1 MANHKSAK
9 KRTRQTL
16 KRNIINTQVFSKIRT
31 NLNNF
36 NDLLLEKNKAEL
48 DKSLSLINS
57 SLAKALKKHG
67 LIQTTWDNGP
77 TDGMGAMVGA
87 WRANGLAQNEGR
99 KLLDYD
105 IMKLIGKYNEVDC
118 KVMQEILYYIREKH

>member
-9 KRTRQTL
+9 KRARQTL
-16 KRNIINTQVFSKIRT
+16 KKNRINTQAFSKIRT

-57 SLAKALKKHG
+57 SLAKALKKG
-67 LIQTTWDNGP
+67 LVKKEF
-77 TDGMGAMVGA
+77 MS
-87 WRANGLAQNEGR
+87 R
-99 KLLDYD
+99 KLSSLSQK
-105 IMKLIGKYNEVDC
+105 IKNI
-118 KVMQEILYYIREKH
+118 

>member
-9 KRTRQTL
+9 KRSRQTL
-16 KRNIINTQVFSKIRT
+16 KKNRINSQAFSKIRT

-57 SLAKALKKHG
+57 SLAKALKKG
-67 LIQTTWDNGP
+67 L
-77 TDGMGAMVGA
+77 VKK
-87 WRANGLAQNEGR
+87 EFVSR
-99 KLLDYD
+99 KLSSLSKK
-105 IMKLIGKYNEVDC
+105 IKNI
-118 KVMQEILYYIREKH
+118 

>member
-9 KRTRQTL
+9 KRSRQTL
-16 KRNIINTQVFSKIRT
+16 KRNRINSQVFSKIRT

-57 SLAKALKKHG
+57 SLAKALKKG
-67 LIQTTWDNGP
+67 LLKKEF
-77 TDGMGAMVGA
+77 VS
-87 WRANGLAQNEGR
+87 R
-99 KLLDYD
+99 KLSSLSQK
-105 IMKLIGKYNEVDC
+105 IKNI
-118 KVMQEILYYIREKH
+118 

>member
-9 KRTRQTL
+9 KRARQTL
-16 KRNIINTQVFSKIRT
+16 KKNRINTQAFSKIRT

-57 SLAKALKKHG
+57 SLAKALKKG
-67 LIQTTWDNGP
+67 L
-77 TDGMGAMVGA
+77 VKK
-87 WRANGLAQNEGR
+87 EFVSR
-99 KLLDYD
+99 KLSSLSQK
-105 IMKLIGKYNEVDC
+105 IKNI
-118 KVMQEILYYIREKH
+118 

>member
-9 KRTRQTL
+9 KRARQTL
-16 KRNIINTQVFSKIRT
+16 KRNRINTQALSKIRT

-57 SLAKALKKHG
+57 SLAKALKKG
-67 LIQTTWDNGP
+67 LVKKEF
-77 TDGMGAMVGA
+77 MS
-87 WRANGLAQNEGR
+87 R
-99 KLLDYD
+99 KLSSLSQK
-105 IMKLIGKYNEVDC
+105 IKNI
-118 KVMQEILYYIREKH
+118 

>member
-57 SLAKALKKHG
+57 SLAKALKKG
-67 LIQTTWDNGP
+67 LVKKEF
-77 TDGMGAMVGA
+77 MS
-87 WRANGLAQNEGR
+87 R
-99 KLLDYD
+99 KLSSLSQK
-105 IMKLIGKYNEVDC
+105 IKNI
-118 KVMQEILYYIREKH
+118 

>member
-9 KRTRQTL
+9 KRSRQIL
-16 KRNIINTQVFSKIRT
+16 KRNIINNQTFSKIRT

-57 SLAKALKKHG
+57 SLAKALKKG
-67 LIQTTWDNGP
+67 LVKKDF
-77 TDGMGAMVGA
+77 VS
-87 WRANGLAQNEGR
+87 R
-99 KLLDYD
+99 KLSSLSQK
-105 IMKLIGKYNEVDC
+105 IKNI
-118 KVMQEILYYIREKH
+118 